1 MCMQVQPFCTSCINL
16 YICYKIHVYTFMNFV
31 YHVAVRLPNKNSW
44 TKISTFFCILLLTIF
59 LIFFIVCFPLL
70 VVSLIGALHVPVAI
84 FLLLS
89 ITFIH
94 YCVVFFLPIFVFV
107 FPFLFLLVPLLLLFL
122 RFLLLSSLR
131 IFRLERRSADIFQG
145 RFLSVSVLFL
155 VDLKAGYFNCL
166 LI

>member
-1 MCMQVQPFCTSCINL
+1 MHACVCLRICMCMQVQPFCTSCINL

-31 YHVAVRLPNKNSW
+31 YHIAVRLPNKNSW
-44 TKISTFFCILLLTIF
+44 TKISTFCILLLTIF

-107 FPFLFLLVPLLLLFL
+107 LPFLFLLVPLLLLFL
-122 RFLLLSSLR
+122 RFLLSFLR

-155 VDLKAGYFNCL
+155 VDL
-166 LI
+166 